1 MGVEGVDSDPAA
13 EEDGGSGGD
22 LDPHQGIG
30 LGRDVTLGEE
40 AVEAA
45 AQDFRK
51 GGYGGG
57 LGRRVAQGGLR
68 RHKVVDL
75 WG

>member
-1 MGVEGVDSDPAA
+1 VEGVDGDPAA
-13 EEDGGSGGD
+13 EEDGGAGGD
-22 LDPHQGIG
+22 LDPHHGVG

-45 AQDFRK
+45 AQDFGE
-51 GGYGGG
+51 GGNGGGVGCSVLQGG
-57 LGRRVAQGGLR
+57 LGR
-68 RHKVVDL
+68 HKILNL